1 MKNLIIVY
9 GFEGFIEVT
18 MIAQSKFLDFSC
30 NIVNPRYTKWNIFN
44 NMVKSCIYASV
55 SNDMNPPI
63 LCKGIAYDQ
72 WMSLEDTFSSSS

>member
-1 MKNLIIVY
+1 
-9 GFEGFIEVT
+9 
-18 MIAQSKFLDFSC
+18 
-30 NIVNPRYTKWNIFN
+30 
-44 NMVKSCIYASV
+44 MVKSCIYASV